1 MIRYIFSALLLLL
14 ASSTYAQN
22 IQELEKRNGFKDIEL
37 GSMADSVKGSKV
49 KKEFKEKDLYPAKLY
64 TVEHPDYEK
73 IGEVRVKE
81 IELKSYKDL
90 IYEIKVLTDK
100 DPRLMKAL
108 ESLFGKADYD
118 MKNQLYFWKSDRII
132 LKFKATGK
140 NFLELEY
147 SSPVVRNMM
156 KDDKEQKVDD
166 IANDL

>member
-108 ESLFGKADYD
+108 ESLFGKAEYD

>member
-1 MIRYIFSALLLLL
+1 
-14 ASSTYAQN
+14 
-22 IQELEKRNGFKDIEL
+22 
-37 GSMADSVKGSKV
+37 
-49 KKEFKEKDLYPAKLY
+49 
-64 TVEHPDYEK
+64 VEHPDYGK

-108 ESLFGKADYD
+108 ESLFGKAEYD

>member
-14 ASSTYAQN
+14 ASFTYAQN

-108 ESLFGKADYD
+108 ESLFGKAEYD